1 MRKMKK
7 PLALILGFLL
17 AFGVCTPALAVDNTM
32 DQELTQVTQ
41 TVKKAVSVDSDYE
54 KFDGTLNDMGVLRC
68 WWLRWTSSNGK
79 SLNILATSA
88 GKIMQYNLNR
98 GVSAASSGKYAPQI
112 AKVPPEQAAKSAA
125 AFFKKAAGVGE
136 SIETPECTGTAS
148 FDGTYSLSARLCL
161 DGIPSG
167 IQAQFSVSAADGVV
181 TYYSRSDSN
190 AAFVNTLPSSTPAAS
205 AADAAKSLNGTV
217 NLELQYVRDGEKA
230 VLRYLPVSAD
240 TFYVDAQTG
249 KLIDLTEAWKG
260 LRSAAPEITSGNGAA
275 TSKKD
280 ESLTPAEQA
289 AIQKLKGVQSKEQLD
304 AAVRKVT
311 ALGLDRYALST
322 ANYAQSGD
330 SDDITCTL
338 IYKRTLARDEL
349 NNVTAEEYGDG
360 SGYQQAKLIT
370 MNAKTAALISGWSWS
385 SNSAKEK
392 EADPAVLQPAADAFL
407 KLYAPAYVSHI
418 ALYDSEKNGN
428 FRYDRKENGY
438 FYHDNSV
445 NISIDPADGSVMD
458 FSTNWDEELKFQ
470 PAGTPV
476 SPQAAKDAY
485 CAAFITRLQ
494 YISHPVSVD
503 VTIPIWK
510 TYADCCGTVAYRYVL
525 GYMNEADGDAVLGVD
540 AATGKVVRN
549 TETAV
554 LPYTDIA
561 NSFARAKIQAL
572 ADSGIRFNDTAEF
585 LPDAKLTEQDLLVLL
600 LNSDNYHFSTEAL
613 SDKDT
618 LEQLYTAAW
627 ERGFLPQGQQN
638 PTHAVTR
645 LELAKAIVSASPY
658 GQAAELKGI
667 FTTNFK
673 DANQVKS
680 SDLGYLAIAQGLGLT
695 SGSKGKFYPARTAT
709 RAEAAAM
716 LYNYMSR

>member
-1 MRKMKK
+1 MKK

-17 AFGVCTPALAVDNTM
+17 TFGLCTPALAVDDSM

-41 TVKKAVSVDSDYE
+41 AVKKAVDVDNDYE

-68 WWLRWTSSNGK
+68 WWLQWTSSNGK

-98 GVSAASSGKYAPQI
+98 AVPAAGSGKYAPQI
-112 AKVPPEQAAKSAA
+112 AKVPPKQAAKSAA
-125 AFFKKAAGVGE
+125 AFFKKVAGAGE
-136 SIETPECTGTAS
+136 GIETPECTGAAS
-148 FDGTYSLSARLCL
+148 FDGTYFLNARLRL

-167 IQAQFSVSAADGVV
+167 IQVQFSVSAADGVV
-181 TYYSRSDSN
+181 TSYSRSDSN
-190 AAFVNTLPSSTPAAS
+190 AAFVNTLPSSSPAVS
-205 AADAAKSLNGTV
+205 AADAAKSLNGTL
-217 NLELQYVRDGEKA
+217 NLELQYVSDGGKA
-230 VLRYLPVSAD
+230 VLRYLPVSSD

-260 LRSAAPEITSGNGAA
+260 LRPAAPGLGSGNSAAAA
-275 TSKKD
+275 QKD

-289 AIQKLKGVQSKEQLD
+289 AIEKLKGVQSREQLD
-304 AAVRKVT
+304 AAVRRVT

-322 ANYAQSGD
+322 ANYARRGD
-330 SDDITCTL
+330 SDEITCTL
-338 IYKRTLARDEL
+338 IYKRTLTRDEL
-349 NNVTAEEYGDG
+349 NGVTAGEYGDG
-360 SGYQQAKLIT
+360 GGYQQAKLIT
-370 MNAKTAALISGWSWS
+370 VNAKTAELISGWSWS
-385 SNSAKEK
+385 SNSAREK
-392 EADPAVLQPAADAFL
+392 EADPATLQPAADAFL
-407 KLYAPAYVSHI
+407 KLYAPAYVNRV

-445 NISIDPADGSVMD
+445 NISIDPADGSVMN
-458 FSTNWDEELKFQ
+458 FSADWDENLKFQ

-485 CAAFITRLQ
+485 CAALTVRLQ

-510 TYADCCGTVAYRYVL
+510 TYADCCGTAAYRYVL
-525 GYMNEADGDAVLGVD
+525 GYMNEIDGDAILGVD
-540 AATGKVVRN
+540 AASGKVVRD
-549 TETAV
+549 TETAAP
-554 LPYTDIA
+554 PYTDIA
-561 NSFARAKIQAL
+561 SSFARAKIQAL
-572 ADSGIRFNDTAEF
+572 ADSGIRFNDTAKF

-600 LNSDNYHFSTEAL
+600 LNSDNYHFSTDDL

-618 LEQLYTAAW
+618 LEQLYTTAW
-627 ERGFLPQGQQN
+627 EQGFLPRGQRN

-645 LELAKAIVSASPY
+645 LELVKAIVSASPY
-658 GQAAELKGI
+658 GQAADLKDI
-667 FTTNFK
+667 FTVNFK
-673 DANQVKS
+673 DASQVKS
-680 SDLGYLAIAQGLGLT
+680 SDLGYLAIAQGLGLA
-695 SGSKGKFYPARTAT
+695 SGSNGRFYPARTAT
-709 RAEAAAM
+709 RAEAAVM

>member
-1 MRKMKK
+1 MRKLRK
-7 PLALILGFLL
+7 PLALTLGLL
-17 AFGVCTPALAVDNTM
+17 LTFGLCTSALAADSTM

-41 TVKKAVSVDSDYE
+41 TVKQAVSVDSDYE

-68 WWLRWTSSNGK
+68 WQLHWTSSNGK

-88 GKIMQYNLNR
+88 GKIMQYSLNR
-98 GVSAASSGKYAPQI
+98 GVPVVSSGKYAPQI
-112 AKVPPEQAAKSAA
+112 AKVSPEQAAKSAA
-125 AFFKKAAGVGE
+125 AFFKKVASTGE
-136 SIETPECTGTAS
+136 SIETPECAGTAS
-148 FDGTYSLSARLCL
+148 FDGTYSLKARLRL

-181 TYYSRSDSN
+181 TYFSRSDSN
-190 AAFVNTLPSSTPAAS
+190 AAFVNTRPSSTPVVS

-217 NLELQYVRDGEKA
+217 NLELQYVNDGEKA
-230 VLRYLPVSAD
+230 VLRYLPVSTD

-249 KLIDLTEAWKG
+249 KLINLTEAWKS
-260 LRSAAPEITSGNGAA
+260 LRFGTPEIANGNNATTSQ
-275 TSKKD
+275 KD
-280 ESLTPAEQA
+280 ENLTPAEQA
-289 AIQKLKGVQSKEQLD
+289 AVQKLKGVQSKEQLD

-311 ALGLDRYALST
+311 ALGLERYALSA

-330 SDDITCTL
+330 SGDITCTL

-349 NNVTAEEYGDG
+349 NSVTAQEYGDG

-370 MNAKTAALISGWSWS
+370 INAKTAELISGWSWS
-385 SNSAKEK
+385 SSAKEK
-392 EADPAVLQPAADAFL
+392 EADPSALQPAADAFL
-407 KLYAPAYVSHI
+407 KFFAPAYVSHI

-458 FSTNWDEELKFQ
+458 FSTNWDESLKFQ

-485 CAAFITRLQ
+485 CAAFTTRLQ

-510 TYADCCGTVAYRYVL
+510 TYADCCGTIAYRYVL
-525 GYMNEADGDAVLGVD
+525 GYMNETDGDAVLGVD

-549 TETAV
+549 TETAA

-561 NSFARAKIQAL
+561 NSFAGAKIQAL
-572 ADSGIRFNDTAEF
+572 ADSGIRFNDTAKF

-600 LNSDNYHFSTEAL
+600 LNSDNYHFSTEDL

-618 LEQLYTAAW
+618 LEQIYTAAW
-627 ERGFLPQGQQN
+627 ERGFLPQGQRS

-673 DANQVKS
+673 DANQVKAA
-680 SDLGYLAIAQGLGLT
+680 DLGYLAIAQGLGLT
-695 SGSKGKFYPARTAT
+695 SGSNGKFYPARTAT
-709 RAEAAAM
+709 REEAAVM